1 MLADEAYAVLGTLNR
16 RDRRKLEAAFDAL
29 RSHPFA
35 EPSFIGFD
43 SNGEEHFHLFLD
55 AYAIVYH
62 VDHAMRLVYIQDIVP
77 NP

>member
-16 RDRRKLEAAFDAL
+16 RDRRKLEAAFHER

-43 SNGEEHFHLFLD
+43 SNGEEQFHLFLED
-55 AYAIVYH
+55 YAIVYH
-62 VDHAMRLVYIQDIVP
+62 VDHAVRLVFIQDIVL